1 MHCNREDDVT
11 PEEPVLISA
20 LNQYVFCPRRCALM
34 HVEGIW
40 SDNEHTT
47 VGSLLHEHTDTSG
60 YETEGDV
67 TLLRALPLYSAR
79 YGLVGRAD
87 IVEMRAGIPSPVE
100 YKKGKRR
107 QFDNDD
113 IQLCAQA
120 LCLEE
125 MFGVPVEAGCIYH
138 AASKRRRQVVV
149 DARLRCDTVQAIEA
163 VRLLLAESRVPP
175 AILKPRCDGCSL
187 RGVCLP
193 ELTGAEAS
201 AARQAQYQRQLYS
214 EA

>member
-1 MHCNREDDVT
+1 MAS
-11 PEEPVLISA
+11 EPVLISA

-47 VGSLLHEHTDTSG
+47 IGSLLHDHTDEPG
-60 YETEGDV
+60 YETDGDV
-67 TLLRALPLYSAR
+67 LLLRALPLYSSR
-79 YGLVGRAD
+79 YGLVGKAD
-87 IVEMRAGIPSPVE
+87 IVEMRAGIPAPVE

-107 QFDNDD
+107 QFENDD

-125 MFGVPVEAGCIYH
+125 MFGVAVMEGCIYH
-138 AASKRRRQVVV
+138 AASKRRRKVVFSEK
-149 DARLRCDTVQAIEA
+149 LRNETLQTIETVR
-163 VRLLLAESRVPP
+163 RLLSEDYVPP
-175 AILKPRCDGCSL
+175 AVLKPRCDGCSL
-187 RGVCLP
+187 RNVCLP

-201 AARQAQYQRQLYS
+201 AVRQEQYQRYLCG

>member
-1 MHCNREDDVT
+1 MSL
-11 PEEPVLISA
+11 EPVLISA

-47 VGSLLHEHTDTSG
+47 IGTLLHDHTDEPG
-60 YETEGDV
+60 YETDGDV
-67 TLLRALPLYSAR
+67 TLLRALPLYSLR

-87 IVEMRAGIPSPVE
+87 VVEMRAGVPTPVE

-107 QFDNDD
+107 QFENDD
-113 IQLCAQA
+113 MQLCAQA

-125 MFGVPVEAGCIYH
+125 MFDVAVTDGCIYH
-138 AASKRRRQVVV
+138 AASKRRRKVAF
-149 DARLRCDTVQAIEA
+149 DERLRRETLQTIDA
-163 VRLLLAESRVPP
+163 VRRLLAEERVPP

-187 RGVCLP
+187 RGICLP
-193 ELTGAEAS
+193 ELTGADAS
-201 AARQAQYQRQLYS
+201 MARQVEYQRHLYG
-214 EA
+214 EV